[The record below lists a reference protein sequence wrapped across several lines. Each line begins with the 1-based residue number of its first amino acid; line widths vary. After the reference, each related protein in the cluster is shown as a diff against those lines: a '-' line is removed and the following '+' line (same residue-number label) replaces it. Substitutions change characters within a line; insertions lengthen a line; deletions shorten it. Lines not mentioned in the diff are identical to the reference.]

1 MAAGDQLRQIAP
13 KDRFIEASDGRI
25 TGVQVQAKGADVH
38 QWLTVTEDSAG
49 AATLQA
55 PSGAVVALSEVI
67 TEVLAN
73 PTATTTV
80 LTGAGAYA
88 GYRCTTAAGNI
99 TVYDN
104 TAASGKVL
112 VPTTALAVGAFPIY
126 GAGHNGRVAVATG
139 VTVVLSGAAV
149 VYAGVE

>member
-1 MAAGDQLRQIAP
+1 MADQIA
-13 KDRFIEASDGRI
+13 S
-25 TGVQVQAKGADVH
+25 GVQWIVDDDTGALTHYRRKIGGNDVDYPAAAAH
-38 QWLTVTEDSAG
+38 GSAADG
-49 AATLQA
+49 YALLL
-55 PSGAVVALSEVI
+55 GGEVRALSEVI
-67 TEVLAN
+67 PEVLCN

-88 GYRCTTAAGNI
+88 GYRCTTAVGNI